1 MQTDGLTLS
10 WEDVT
15 WEPKAPAHAMD
26 RRRSLVVGRPYRAAV
41 PAAIEQMKFDI
52 EPDVAARAEDAR
64 AAITRF
70 DAELSAMFSG
80 EFAPLSAVLLRT
92 ESASSSQIENITVG
106 ARALSLADV
115 GLAKFGSNAQL
126 VQANVEAMNRALE
139 LTGPLTTEHILAIH
153 EALMHGQ
160 DQAEPGQFRDQQV
173 WIGGTDYSPHRADFV
188 PPQDSRIEESI
199 KDLCAFSER
208 TDLPLLAQVAIA
220 HAQFE
225 TIHPFNDGNG
235 RAGRALVHVMLRNG
249 GATTRTTVP
258 VSAGLLSDTEAYY
271 NSLTAYRNGDPN
283 PIVEEFSRAAFAA
296 VDNGQQLAADLKT
309 LHDRWTG
316 NLRARKDAVAWKV
329 LPFLL
334 RQPSV
339 TSKLIQETMKVTQ
352 PAADNALRQLQ
363 GVGALAK
370 PKTVHG
376 EGQRGTSSG
385 RRRRC
390 LTPSTDSVSVRE
402 GIPDPA
408 DLHVLHD
415 HGRLPSRHFARAARP
430 STSRW
435 PPASPELETH
445 ALRTVTVE
453 RAPRSPVTTT
463 APVSRS

>member
-1 MQTDGLTLS
+1 VTQTDGLTLS

-15 WEPKAPAHAMD
+15 WEPSTPAPAMD
-26 RRRSLVVGRPYRAAV
+26 RRRLSVVGSPYRAAV
-41 PAAIEQMKFDI
+41 PAAIEHLQFDI
-52 EPDVAARAEDAR
+52 DLDVAARAEDAR

-70 DAELSAMFSG
+70 DAELSAMLDG
-80 EFAPLSAVLLRT
+80 EFAPLSAVLLRS

-106 ARALSLADV
+106 AKALSLVDV
-115 GLAKFGSNAQL
+115 GPAKSGSNARL

-139 LTGPLTTEHILAIH
+139 LNGPLTPDYVLAVH

-160 DQAEPGQFRDQQV
+160 DRADPGRFRDQQV

-188 PPQDSRIEESI
+188 PPQASRIEESI
-199 KDLCAFSER
+199 GDLCAFSER
-208 TDLPLLAQVAIA
+208 TDLPLLAHAAIA

-249 GATTRTTVP
+249 GATTRTIVP

-271 NSLTAYRNGDPN
+271 DSLTAYRNGDAN

-296 VDNGQQLAADLKT
+296 VDNGQQLSVDLKI
-309 LHDRWTG
+309 LYDRWTG
-316 NLRARKDAVAWKV
+316 SLRARKDAVAWKV

-363 GVGALAK
+363 GVGALSK

-376 EGQRGTSSG
+376 EGQKRNVVWQAT
-385 RRRRC
+385 
-390 LTPSTDSVSVRE
+390 E
-402 GIPDPA
+402 
-408 DLHVLHD
+408 VLD
-415 HGRLPSRHFARAARP
+415 
-430 STSRW
+430 
-435 PPASPELETH
+435 
-445 ALRTVTVE
+445 ALDRFGE
-453 RAPRSPVTTT
+453 RARRNPRSG
-463 APVSRS
+463 

>member
-1 MQTDGLTLS
+1 MTQTDGLTLS

-15 WEPKAPAHAMD
+15 WEPTTPAQAMD
-26 RRRSLVVGRPYRAAV
+26 RRRSSAVGRRYRAAV
-41 PAAIEQMKFDI
+41 PAAIEAMKFDI
-52 EPDVAARAEDAR
+52 EPGVAARADDAR

-70 DAELSAMFSG
+70 DAELSAMFAG

-92 ESASSSQIENITVG
+92 ESTSSSQIENITV
-106 ARALSLADV
+106 AAKALSLADV

-139 LTGPLTTEHILAIH
+139 LTGPLTAEHILAIH

-160 DQAEPGQFRDQQV
+160 DRADPGRFRDQQV
-173 WIGGTDYSPHRADFV
+173 WVGGTDYSPHRADFV
-188 PPQDSRIEESI
+188 PPQDSRIEKSI

-208 TDLPLLAQVAIA
+208 TDLPLLTQAAIA

-258 VSAGLLSDTEAYY
+258 VSAGLLSDTDGYY

-309 LHDRWTG
+309 LHDHWAG

-339 TSKLIQETMKVTQ
+339 TSKLVQETMKVTQ

-363 GVGALAK
+363 EAGALAK

-376 EGQRGTSSG
+376 EGQKRNVVWQAT
-385 RRRRC
+385 
-390 LTPSTDSVSVRE
+390 E
-402 GIPDPA
+402 
-408 DLHVLHD
+408 VL
-415 HGRLPSRHFARAARP
+415 
-430 STSRW
+430 
-435 PPASPELETH
+435 E
-445 ALRTVTVE
+445 ALDRFGE
-453 RAPRSPVTTT
+453 RARRNPRTG
-463 APVSRS
+463 